1 MDCKINKCYNYLNVT
16 GAAFIVVGVPLGMYL
31 DFFFRIP
38 VKWTNIFMVLSLL
51 FLYSKGA
58 WRQLLKI
65 KFANLP
71 VLNWIV
77 LFQLFMIVYGLMDIE
92 KLSQFWLFHF
102 YVIAISVAFM
112 VQTNPYEFAYLPEVI
127 YYISIPC
134 LVFGV
139 FCCASG
145 IAVGGTAYQ
154 LEKTMGEE
162 LYNLDTLTISAG
174 ALNAIFSMMCFKRK
188 DKAWKI
194 LLIPTIIASG
204 YILLIC
210 GKRTPIFMLI
220 VGCFVY
226 LFCKRSFSLRMN
238 TSQAK
243 NLILVVSIILVC
255 YFAIPFVQ
263 EKFDNFMES
272 FCHGVLSLFGFK
284 DNQASLSVEE
294 RVYYREW
301 AYNYIENEFTP
312 ANYLLGAGYY
322 IRWLDFPI
330 FQSYLDMGIMGLL
343 LYGFIVVIYPLTIIL
358 KRIDDNVLILALLF
372 TLEGIFGIFS
382 TGHPY
387 APNVYVRV
395 GILAF
400 ICYYYKKRKAV
411 Y

>member
-188 DKAWKI
+188 DKAW
-194 LLIPTIIASG
+194 
-204 YILLIC
+204 
-210 GKRTPIFMLI
+210 
-220 VGCFVY
+220 
-226 LFCKRSFSLRMN
+226 
-238 TSQAK
+238 
-243 NLILVVSIILVC
+243 
-255 YFAIPFVQ
+255 
-263 EKFDNFMES
+263 
-272 FCHGVLSLFGFK
+272 
-284 DNQASLSVEE
+284 
-294 RVYYREW
+294 
-301 AYNYIENEFTP
+301 
-312 ANYLLGAGYY
+312 
-322 IRWLDFPI
+322 
-330 FQSYLDMGIMGLL
+330 
-343 LYGFIVVIYPLTIIL
+343 
-358 KRIDDNVLILALLF
+358 NV
-372 TLEGIFGIFS
+372 
-382 TGHPY
+382 
-387 APNVYVRV
+387 
-395 GILAF
+395 
-400 ICYYYKKRKAV
+400 
-411 Y
+411 